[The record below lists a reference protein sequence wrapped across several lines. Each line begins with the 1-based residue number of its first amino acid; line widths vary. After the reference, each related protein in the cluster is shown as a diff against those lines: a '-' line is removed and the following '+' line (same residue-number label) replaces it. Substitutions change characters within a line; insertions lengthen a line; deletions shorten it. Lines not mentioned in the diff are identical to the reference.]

1 MKKFFVSVG
10 KAALYFLGYFGTQF
24 GVSLGISILLGIYAA
39 ATSLRA
45 DGTVN
50 YLVYVNRYNQLL
62 SQWLYYILILS
73 GVITILIFFIVAKIR
88 KKKFTKSASLNK
100 LKPSTIAPIVIGGMA
115 FNIFISYA
123 MSMIPFPESWIQS
136 YQANSNELLGAVSV
150 SMWISVVIMAPLV
163 EELTF
168 RGFMYTRLKQ
178 GMAKWIAILLTSLV
192 FGIVHGTMIWAIYT
206 FVFSLCLLFI
216 FERTNSLW
224 GCILYHMAFNFVGAA
239 MSTWSDVLE
248 NINGWVLFIGS
259 TVLTIVTAVWFVLIS
274 KNATAGNMED
284 VQTKQETIEDMM
296 KNQIM

>member
-1 MKKFFVSVG
+1 
-10 KAALYFLGYFGTQF
+10 
-24 GVSLGISILLGIYAA
+24 
-39 ATSLRA
+39 
-45 DGTVN
+45 
-50 YLVYVNRYNQLL
+50 
-62 SQWLYYILILS
+62 
-73 GVITILIFFIVAKIR
+73 
-88 KKKFTKSASLNK
+88 
-100 LKPSTIAPIVIGGMA
+100 MA

-150 SMWISVVIMAPLV
+150 SMWISVVIIAPLV

-216 FERTNSLW
+216 FERPNSLW

-274 KNATAGNMED
+274 KNATDGNMED
-284 VQTKQETIEDMM
+284 VQMKQETIEDMM